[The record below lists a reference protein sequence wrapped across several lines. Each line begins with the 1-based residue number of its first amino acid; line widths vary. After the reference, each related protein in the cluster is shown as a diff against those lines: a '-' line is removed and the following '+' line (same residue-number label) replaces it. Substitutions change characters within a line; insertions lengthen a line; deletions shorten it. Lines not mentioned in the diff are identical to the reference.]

1 MPRNPEVTQQRLIDA
16 TAEIMASVG
25 IAGLRVDQIAQR
37 TGVNKR
43 MIYHYFGNKEGLAR
57 RVLAEQVQC
66 LCIGL
71 PTLED
76 EVANFLR
83 LELLA
88 DARAKE
94 RSELPDAEQMRRA
107 AKVVLRGFMD
117 GYGSGRRLSEVLW
130 RALFPPLLGL
140 ALHETLDPAVESK
153 RSLTSKGKE
162 QKPRYQ
168 LRPRFRHE

>member
-25 IAGLRVDQIAQR
+25 IAGLRVDQIAQH

-71 PTLED
+71 PNLGED
-76 EVANFLR
+76 LASFLR
-83 LELLA
+83 RELMA
-88 DARAKE
+88 DVGISE
-94 RSELPDAEQMRRA
+94 RQS
-107 AKVVLRGFMD
+107 
-117 GYGSGRRLSEVLW
+117 
-130 RALFPPLLGL
+130 
-140 ALHETLDPAVESK
+140 
-153 RSLTSKGKE
+153 
-162 QKPRYQ
+162 
-168 LRPRFRHE
+168 

>member
-1 MPRNPEVTQQRLIDA
+1 MRNPQQTKHRLIEVA
-16 TAEIMASVG
+16 SKLMADIG
-25 IAGLRVDQIAQR
+25 AAGLRVDQVAALAEI
-37 TGVNKR
+37 NKR

-88 DARAKE
+88 DAGAKE
-94 RSELPDAEQMRRA
+94 RSELPDAEQTRRA
-107 AKVVLRGFMD
+107 ARVVLRGFMD
-117 GYGSGRRLSEVLW
+117 GYGSGRRLPEVLW

-153 RSLTSKGKE
+153 RSLTPNSKE

-168 LRPRFRHE
+168 LRPRFRRE

>member
-83 LELLA
+83 LELMA
-88 DARAKE
+88 DARAKAKDL
-94 RSELPDAEQMRRA
+94 SCQMLSKCAVRQGSCCAGLWTAMVR
-107 AKVVLRGFMD
+107 VGVCQRL
-117 GYGSGRRLSEVLW
+117 YGE
-130 RALFPPLLGL
+130 
-140 ALHETLDPAVESK
+140 HC
-153 RSLTSKGKE
+153 
-162 QKPRYQ
+162 
-168 LRPRFRHE
+168 FRHYWVWRYMKL

>member
-71 PTLED
+71 PNLED

-83 LELLA
+83 LELWL
-88 DARAKE
+88 
-94 RSELPDAEQMRRA
+94 M
-107 AKVVLRGFMD
+107 
-117 GYGSGRRLSEVLW
+117 
-130 RALFPPLLGL
+130 LG
-140 ALHETLDPAVESK
+140 
-153 RSLTSKGKE
+153 
-162 QKPRYQ
+162 
-168 LRPRFRHE
+168 

>member
-43 MIYHYFGNKEGLAR
+43 MIYHYFANKEGLAR
-57 RVLAEQVQC
+57 RVLAEQVHC

-71 PTLED
+71 PNLEED
-76 EVANFLR
+76 LASFLR
-83 LELLA
+83 RELMA
-88 DARAKE
+88 DVGISE
-94 RSELPDAEQMRRA
+94 RSAVPGTEQMRLA

-117 GYGSGRRLSEVLW
+117 GYGSGRRLPEAQW
-130 RALFPPLLGL
+130 RTLFPPLLRL
-140 ALHETLDPAVESK
+140 AVHETLDLDAESE
-153 RSLTSKGKE
+153 RSLSPKSTE

-168 LRPRFRHE
+168 LRPGFRRE